1 MITHRR
7 ARAATAAVRQQRHV
21 LPGWLWRRTREGAGI
36 SKEFFMSYFGDKVVG
51 YAIRIKAT
59 KRYRKPLCLKS
70 DYNLKPPQSYLY
82 L

>member
-1 MITHRR
+1 
-7 ARAATAAVRQQRHV
+7 
-21 LPGWLWRRTREGAGI
+21 
-36 SKEFFMSYFGDKVVG
+36 MSYFGDKVVG